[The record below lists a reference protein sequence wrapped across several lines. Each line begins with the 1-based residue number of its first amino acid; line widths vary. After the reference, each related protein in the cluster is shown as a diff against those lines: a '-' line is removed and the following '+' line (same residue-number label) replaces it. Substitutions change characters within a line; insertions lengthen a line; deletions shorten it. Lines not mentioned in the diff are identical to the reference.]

1 MQLAMFSS
9 SQINATTNQRNLQ
22 RKRASVAAKKTFHWP
37 VLPNDWS
44 KQAPLFTRHGHG
56 VRARLLRTRGS
67 SIDGRSFSRHARIDH
82 PFPPGQSKN
91 ATNSVQVQR
100 TSTQTT
106 RTETGR
112 AAPVITRTARPVAKR
127 GGKDSAGIRYPIQPH
142 FSRVPSVHTD
152 LFFFF

>member
-1 MQLAMFSS
+1 MQLYMFPS
-9 SQINATTNQRNLQ
+9 SQIKGTTNQRNLQ

-37 VLPNDWS
+37 VLPL
-44 KQAPLFTRHGHG
+44 LFTRHGHG

-127 GGKDSAGIRYPIQPH
+127 GGKDSAAIRCGIQSTITLI
-142 FSRVPSVHTD
+142 SREPFTQIAPA
-152 LFFFF
+152 LFFSFF